1 MGHRKNAERVEARV
15 VLPEDSGPV
24 IQMVIFD
31 FNYRKVKA
39 KKIGCYSLNLP
50 QKING

>member
-1 MGHRKNAERVEARV
+1 MGQWKNAETSLARV

-24 IQMVIFD
+24 IPMVIFD

-39 KKIGCYSLNLP
+39 KKIGCYSLKLSL
-50 QKING
+50 KIN